1 MHHENTGRLHGEVHL
16 NVKRGHKNA
25 KCVKKFSLPKV
36 NKLLALNLDD
46 LLGICIFLSLKYSKA
61 IGNYGDD
68 AHKRPVGEILSV
80 E

>member
-46 LLGICIFLSLKYSKA
+46 LLGICIFLSLK
-61 IGNYGDD
+61 
-68 AHKRPVGEILSV
+68 
-80 E
+80 